1 MSLQELEEVRSIL
14 RETDLALAG
23 PVDAAR
29 TNFEEML
36 AAAPLDESIAF
47 EETSIGG
54 VPALRS
60 VAPGVSDERVML
72 YLHGGAYLIGSA
84 HGYRGF
90 FSDLARDAGVT
101 GLAIDYRLA
110 PEHPFPAAVDDALAA
125 YRGLLDEG
133 RAPGQIVVAGDSA
146 GGGLAASLLVAA
158 RDAGLPMPAG
168 ALLLSPWADLRCDT
182 PSMEGKAD
190 EDLSLTP
197 GDLRASAERYL
208 NGADPANALASP
220 VLADLT
226 GLPPLL
232 ITVGSCEILLDD
244 AVALAGRAG
253 ECGVRAT
260 LDVWPQMPHVWQSF
274 AFMLSEGAEASAD
287 ASRWLAQRLDEEAD
301 R

>member
-1 MSLQELEEVRSIL
+1 MSLQELEVVRSIL

-29 TNFEEML
+29 ANFEAML
-36 AAAPLDESIAF
+36 AAAPLDEAIAF
-47 EETSIGG
+47 EETTVGG
-54 VPALRS
+54 VPALR
-60 VAPGVSDERVML
+60 ATPPGASEERVML
-72 YLHGGAYLIGSA
+72 YLHGGAFVIGSA
-84 HGYRGF
+84 HGYRAFWSG
-90 FSDLARDAGVT
+90 LARDTGVT
-101 GLAIDYRLA
+101 GIAVDYRLA

-125 YRGLLDEG
+125 YRALLDEG
-133 RAPGQIVVAGDSA
+133 RRPGQIVVAGDSA

-168 ALLLSPWADLRCDT
+168 ALLLSPWADLRCDA
-182 PSMEGKAD
+182 PSYESKAA

-197 GDLRASAERYL
+197 EDLRASADRYL
-208 NGADPANALASP
+208 NGADPAEPLASP
-220 VLADLT
+220 VEADLS

-244 AVALAGRAG
+244 AVRLAARAG
-253 ECGVRAT
+253 HCGVRVT

-274 AFMLSEGAEASAD
+274 AFMLSEGAEASLD
-287 ASRWLAQRLDEEAD
+287 ATQWLARRLEEED